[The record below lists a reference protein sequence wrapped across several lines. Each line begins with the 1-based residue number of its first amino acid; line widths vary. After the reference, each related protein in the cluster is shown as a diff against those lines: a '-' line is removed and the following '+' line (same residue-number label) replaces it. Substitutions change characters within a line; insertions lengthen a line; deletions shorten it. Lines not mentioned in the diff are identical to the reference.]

1 MFAPRV
7 VRERMLQC
15 GKNTWAADVAVLA
28 KNLPRGAELVRGNR
42 ALDGFYDI
50 ASTRVGDE
58 LIRRTRPHFEKLGD
72 RFSRECGHST
82 MELVFEATTGIDE
95 ADFLPVLGFVD
106 GAEILETQLPAFVFA
121 PPDCS
126 GGSIAKEAQTDEH
139 AGFVVQVKSG
149 GGNFHGYCSYDGLG
163 IRGEETARGFEKRQG
178 GTAAEAKQVL
188 QEGIRAESE
197 DF

>member
-1 MFAPRV
+1 
-7 VRERMLQC
+7 MLQC

-58 LIRRTRPHFEKLGD
+58 LIRRARPHFEKLGD
-72 RFSRECGHST
+72 RFSSKCGNIAV
-82 MELVFEATTGIDE
+82 ELVFEPTPGIDE
-95 ADFLPVLGFVD
+95 PDFFTVFRFVD
-106 GAEILETQLPAFVFA
+106 GPEVLEAELPALVFA
-121 PPDCS
+121 FPDGS
-126 GGSIAKEAQTDEH
+126 GGSVAKEAEADEH
-139 AGFVVQVKSG
+139 PGLVIQVKSS

-163 IRGEETARGFEKRQG
+163 IRGEETARGFKKRQG
-178 GTAAEAKQVL
+178 GSATEPEQVL
-188 QEGIRAESE
+188 EKGIRAEFE